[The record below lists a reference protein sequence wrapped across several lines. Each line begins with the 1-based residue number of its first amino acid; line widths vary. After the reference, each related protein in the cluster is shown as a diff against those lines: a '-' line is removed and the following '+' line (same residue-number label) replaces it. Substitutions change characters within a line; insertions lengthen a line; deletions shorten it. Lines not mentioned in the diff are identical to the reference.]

1 VPQPV
6 TEDSATTARESVWR
20 PSWPVRVH
28 GTLATLQRGGGDP
41 TYRLERDGTVWRTCR
56 TPLGTAT
63 LRLVTRRSDSEVVA
77 TAWGDGA
84 EWVLAG
90 VPELLGAHDDV
101 AGFAPHHPRVAE
113 AWHRHAAWRVPRTGL
128 VLEALVPAVIEQL
141 VTGAEA
147 FGAWRLLLHRFGE
160 PAPGPAADLGMRVVP
175 TPAQWAAIASW
186 EWLRAGVDG
195 KRSATVMRVV
205 RRAGRLEQ
213 TVGEPSAS
221 VDRKLQSLAGV
232 GVWTSAEVRQRAHG
246 DADAVSFG
254 DYHVAKD
261 IGWAL
266 TGAPLDDDGLAELLE
281 PYRPHRYRVQRLLEL
296 DGARR
301 PRRGPRLGVRTHLPV
316 SRSRR
321 PAR

>member
-1 VPQPV
+1 M
-6 TEDSATTARESVWR
+6 AAARESVWR
-20 PSWPVRVH
+20 PSWPVHVH

-41 TYRLERDGTVWRTCR
+41 SYRREANGTVWRTCR
-56 TPLGTAT
+56 TPLGPAT
-63 LRLVTRRSDSEVVA
+63 LRLSTRRSDGEVLA

-90 VPELLGAHDDV
+90 VPALLGAHDDV
-101 AGFAPHHPRVAE
+101 TGFAPRHALVAQ
-113 AWHRHAAWRVPRTGL
+113 AWHRHAGWRVPRTGL

-147 FGAWRLLLHRFGE
+147 FGAWRLLLHRFGA
-160 PAPGPAADLGMRVVP
+160 PAPGPAGEHGMRVVP
-175 TPAQWAAIASW
+175 TPAEWAAIPSW

-205 RRAGRLEQ
+205 RRAARLEQ
-213 TVGEPSAS
+213 TLGAPSDA
-221 VDRKLQSLAGV
+221 VDRALQSLAGV

-266 TGAPLDDDGLAELLE
+266 TGSEVDDDGLAELLE
-281 PYRPHRYRVQRLLEL
+281 PYSGHRYRVQRLLEL
-296 DGARR
+296 AGAIRPRHGPRR
-301 PRRGPRLGVRTHLPV
+301 PLRTHLPHRFLLV
-316 SRSRR
+316 
-321 PAR
+321 

>member
-1 VPQPV
+1 MHQ
-6 TEDSATTARESVWR
+6 SAAASTSPACERVWR
-20 PSWPVRVH
+20 PSWPVDVH
-28 GTLATLQRGGGDP
+28 GTLQVLQRGGGDP
-41 TYRLERDGTVWRTCR
+41 TYRREPDGTVWRTCR
-56 TPLGTAT
+56 TPAGPAT
-63 LRLVTRRSDSEVVA
+63 LRLVTRRSDGEVLA

-84 EWVLAG
+84 DWALEQ
-90 VPELLGAHDDV
+90 VPALLGAADDV
-101 AGFAPHHPRVAE
+101 AGFEPAHPCIAR
-113 AWHRHAAWRVPRTGL
+113 AWHRHPGWRVPRTGL

-160 PAPGPAADLGMRVVP
+160 AAPGLAAAFGMRVVP

-195 KRSATVMRVV
+195 KRSAAVV
-205 RRAGRLEQ
+205 RAARSAGRLEQ
-213 TVGEPSAS
+213 TLDSPADA
-221 VDRKLQSLAGV
+221 VDRALQSLPGV

-246 DADAVSFG
+246 HADAVSFG

-266 TGAPLDDDGLAELLE
+266 TGAPVDDDGLAELLE

-296 DGARR
+296 DGAWR
-301 PRRGPRLGVRTHLPV
+301 PRHGPRMSVRTHLPV
-316 SRSRR
+316 SRSRH

>member
-1 VPQPV
+1 
-6 TEDSATTARESVWR
+6 
-20 PSWPVRVH
+20 
-28 GTLATLQRGGGDP
+28 
-41 TYRLERDGTVWRTCR
+41 
-56 TPLGTAT
+56 
-63 LRLVTRRSDSEVVA
+63 
-77 TAWGDGA
+77 
-84 EWVLAG
+84 
-90 VPELLGAHDDV
+90 
-101 AGFAPHHPRVAE
+101 
-113 AWHRHAAWRVPRTGL
+113 

-147 FGAWRLLLHRFGE
+147 FGAWRLLLHRFGA
-160 PAPGPAADLGMRVVP
+160 PAPGPAGEHGMRVVP
-175 TPAQWAAIASW
+175 TPAEWASIPSW

-213 TVGEPSAS
+213 TLGAPSDA
-221 VDRKLQSLAGV
+221 VDRALQSLAGV

-266 TGAPLDDDGLAELLE
+266 TGSPLDDDGLAKLLE

-296 DGARR
+296 DGVHR
-301 PRRGPRLGVRTHLPV
+301 PRRGPRMGVRGHLPV
-316 SRSRR
+316 SQSRR

>member
-195 KRSATVMRVV
+195 KRSATVMRAV